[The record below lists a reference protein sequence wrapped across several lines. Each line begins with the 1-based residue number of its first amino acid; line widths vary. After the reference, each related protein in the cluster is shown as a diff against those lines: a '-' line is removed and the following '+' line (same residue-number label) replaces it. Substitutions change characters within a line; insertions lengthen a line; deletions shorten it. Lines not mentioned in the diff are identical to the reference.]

1 MAKETR
7 NKKTTRRMEENI
19 CKWSDQEGINVQIY
33 KQLMQLNKKKK
44 KNSNHNL
51 VQK

>member
-1 MAKETR
+1 
-7 NKKTTRRMEENI
+7 MEENI

-44 KNSNHNL
+44 KKQQS
-51 VQK
+51 QPSPEIGKRSK